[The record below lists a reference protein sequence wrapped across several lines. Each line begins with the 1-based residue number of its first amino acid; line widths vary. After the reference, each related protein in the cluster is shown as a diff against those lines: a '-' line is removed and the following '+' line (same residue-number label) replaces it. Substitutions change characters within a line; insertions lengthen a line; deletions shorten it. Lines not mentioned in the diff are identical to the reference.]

1 MIQLRILSGQ
11 TAGETQIVRRFPFRI
26 GRAPENDL
34 RLEAAGVWDNHL
46 TLDFQKSEGFVLHTA
61 PETFAAINEE
71 QKQSARLRNGDIIF
85 LRFRQ
90 NPILA
95 RRPTPARPAPARTFR
110 LAPDC
115 RHHRRAIYFNLP
127 ARKIVALQVEG

>member
-46 TLDFQKSEGFVLHTA
+46 TLEFQKAEGFVLRTA
-61 PETFAAINEE
+61 PEAFAAINEE
-71 QKQSARLRNGDIIF
+71 QKQSARLRNGDIISF
-85 LRFRQ
+85 GSAKIQFWLAAPRQRGLRLSELSVWLL
-90 NPILA
+90 IA
-95 RRPTPARPAPARTFR
+95 
-110 LAPDC
+110 
-115 RHHRRAIYFNLP
+115 AIT
-127 ARKIVALQVEG
+127 ALQFVLIYQLVK